1 MRAPY
6 SVPGTFVLLLFLLV
20 PQSGHSLLISGT
32 GTWGIFEGSITYN
45 CEQASGE
52 GTLIVEL
59 TNTSPADNGGY
70 LTGFAFNNPG
80 GCVAG
85 VTFSDADFELLG
97 APSFADGVSAV
108 PLGHFDIGAA
118 PGGSWL
124 GGGNPALGIAV
135 GQTKTFIFAF
145 AGTNLCELDDLS
157 FVSELSEGGSDFFA
171 ARFRG
176 FENGQSDK
184 VPADELTVPVTL
196 SSFTAIA
203 HQGYIDVNWTSQ
215 SEVNALAYHLYRGE
229 HEYGQYL
236 EIARLDAQGN
246 SESPRDYHF
255 VDQDV
260 VAGLNYYY
268 KLAAEDCQGNVEFH
282 EPVLAS
288 AATAVPGTYSL
299 MPNYPNP
306 FNASTVIGYQ
316 LPVSGQ
322 VTLAIYDVLGRKVRT
337 LLNAYREAGNYTARW
352 DSEDDRGGELKSGVY
367 FCVFETGDF
376 SQTRK
381 MVLTR

>member
-20 PQSGHSLLISGT
+20 PRSGHSFLISGT
-32 GTWGIFEGSITYN
+32 GTWGSFAGSITYN
-45 CEQASGE
+45 CEQTSGE

-80 GCVAG
+80 GCIVS

-108 PLGHFDIGAA
+108 PLGYFDIGAA
-118 PGGSWL
+118 LGGSWL
-124 GGGNPALGIAV
+124 GGGNPAPGIAV
-135 GQTKTFIFAF
+135 DQTKTLIFAF
-145 AGTNLCELDDLS
+145 AGTSLCELDDLS
-157 FVSELSEGGSDFFA
+157 FVNELSEGGSDFFA
-171 ARFRG
+171 ARFHG

-184 VPADELTVPVTL
+184 VPADEMIVPVAL
-196 SSFTAIA
+196 SSFPAIA

-215 SEVNALAYHLYRGE
+215 SEVNALAYHLYRCE
-229 HEYGQYL
+229 HEYGQHL
-236 EIARLDAQGN
+236 EIARLDAQGS
-246 SESPRDYHF
+246 SETQQNYHYRDDN
-255 VDQDV
+255 VKV
-260 VAGLNYYY
+260 GRSYYY

-282 EPVLAS
+282 ESVLAS
-288 AATAVPGTYSL
+288 AATSVPGTCGL

-316 LPVSGQ
+316 LPVSGH
-322 VTLAIYDVLGRKVRT
+322 VTLTIYDVLGRKVRT
-337 LLNAYREAGNYTARW
+337 LLNAHREAGNYTARW
-352 DSEDDRGGELKSGVY
+352 DSKDDRGGELKSGVY
-367 FCVFETGDF
+367 FCVFEIGDF

>member
-118 PGGSWL
+118 PHNKSASILLNCTSVWW
-124 GGGNPALGIAV
+124 P
-135 GQTKTFIFAF
+135 
-145 AGTNLCELDDLS
+145 
-157 FVSELSEGGSDFFA
+157 
-171 ARFRG
+171 
-176 FENGQSDK
+176 
-184 VPADELTVPVTL
+184 VPVNFRRHEL
-196 SSFTAIA
+196 FSYFVIA
-203 HQGYIDVNWTSQ
+203 FI
-215 SEVNALAYHLYRGE
+215 
-229 HEYGQYL
+229 
-236 EIARLDAQGN
+236 
-246 SESPRDYHF
+246 
-255 VDQDV
+255 
-260 VAGLNYYY
+260 
-268 KLAAEDCQGNVEFH
+268 
-282 EPVLAS
+282 
-288 AATAVPGTYSL
+288 
-299 MPNYPNP
+299 
-306 FNASTVIGYQ
+306 
-316 LPVSGQ
+316 
-322 VTLAIYDVLGRKVRT
+322 
-337 LLNAYREAGNYTARW
+337 
-352 DSEDDRGGELKSGVY
+352 
-367 FCVFETGDF
+367 
-376 SQTRK
+376 
-381 MVLTR
+381 